1 VALDAD
7 AVLAGAGVANLSA
20 WLAVAKACERGSAV
34 QLTAEIGLWGYDP
47 SIADPFVLNHR
58 NFPRSTMLN
67 DASTILGSLVGGAG
81 TTTLACLGGAQ
92 VDRFGNVNSTL
103 IPDGPFLVGSGGGND
118 VASVCEEAIVV
129 ALLSPER
136 TPPECEYVTSPGRAV
151 RALDTDLATFETP
164 TPDDELALTAVP
176 AGSEPLEVRVDRARA
191 ACGWD
196 VRVAARVDELAPPD
210 AAEIAQLRQ
219 WDPRGWFLRSR

>member
-1 VALDAD
+1 
-7 AVLAGAGVANLSA
+7 
-20 WLAVAKACERGSAV
+20 V

-67 DASTILGSLVGGAG
+67 DASTILGTLVGGVG

-136 TPPECEYVTSPGRAV
+136 TPPECGYVTSPGRAV
-151 RALDTDLATFETP
+151 RALVTDLGTMEK
-164 TPDDELALTAVP
+164 PDPAGELVLTAVP
-176 AGSEPLEVRVDRARA
+176 ASSEPLGSRVEAARA

-196 VRVAARVDELAPPD
+196 LRVADDVAELQPPEPT
-210 AAEIAQLRQ
+210 EIAQLRR
-219 WDPRGWFLRSR
+219 WDPRGWFLRAR